1 MREHAF
7 LLPTEEPFYQYD
19 KDTNSKTRGFANG
32 PWTRRLRHHHAG
44 TLFRVP
50 AGFAGQGE
58 MQALGAGGARGRWVA
73 DLSRGNLILNAELP
87 RVLVGG
93 LSLTRNSATVGGP
106 VLKVVASVLDREIQ
120 VFLQGSLGFRL

>member
-1 MREHAF
+1 MPSSSPPKSRF
-7 LLPTEEPFYQYD
+7 

-32 PWTRRLRHHHAG
+32 RWTRRVRHHHAG

-50 AGFAGQGE
+50 AGFAGQGA

-120 VFLQGSLGFRL
+120 VFLQGSLGFRV